1 MKTYLFK
8 IGSFEIRIYSLMYII
23 ALLLA
28 IFIAGKDKKSCI
40 NNKKD
45 VEDFAYTALFSGLI
59 GARIYYV
66 LLKWEYYSLYPQD
79 ILAVWKG
86 GLAIHGGIIGG
97 IIGVII
103 FSKIKNYNFFDL
115 TDLAVSP
122 LILGQALGR
131 IGNLANGEIHGVPT
145 FTPISVIIKGNF
157 KEWWA
162 YYNSLTVLEQSK
174 FKNIVPWGIV
184 FPDNTPAGIEFPSY
198 KLHPAMIYELIL
210 NFIAFLIMFF
220 VLRKKNLKRGI
231 LSMYYLI
238 FYGVIR
244 IIVST
249 FRAEDLMFYG
259 IKAPYIISTIMII
272 VGLLGIIILNNKGK
286 KN

>member
-198 KLHPAMIYELIL
+198 KLHTAMIYELIL

-220 VLRKKNLKRGI
+220 VLRKKNLNRGI
-231 LSMYYLI
+231 LSMCYLI

-272 VGLLGIIILNNKGK
+272 VGILGIIILNNKGK
-286 KN
+286 K

>member
-40 NNKKD
+40 SNKKD

-231 LSMYYLI
+231 LSMYYLM
-238 FYGVIR
+238 
-244 IIVST
+244 
-249 FRAEDLMFYG
+249 E
-259 IKAPYIISTIMII
+259 
-272 VGLLGIIILNNKGK
+272 
-286 KN
+286 